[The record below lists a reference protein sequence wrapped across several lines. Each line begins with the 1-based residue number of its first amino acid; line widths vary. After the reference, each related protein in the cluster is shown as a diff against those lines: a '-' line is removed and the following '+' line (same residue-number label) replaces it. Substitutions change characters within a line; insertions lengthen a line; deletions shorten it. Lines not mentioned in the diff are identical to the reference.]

1 LGLYGLV
8 RPVYKIVHALQCKHC
23 LLQLVDAP
31 SATVSDSNLCKHAC
45 LHPRLCRDIKT
56 QNIFLSEG
64 RLLLGDF
71 GLAKQLQ
78 RTYEM
83 ARTPIGTPYYM

>member
-1 LGLYGLV
+1 M
-8 RPVYKIVHALQCKHC
+8 HARL
-23 LLQLVDAP
+23 
-31 SATVSDSNLCKHAC
+31 HAC
-45 LHPRLCRDIKT
+45 RDVKT
-56 QNIFLSEG
+56 QNIFLSRG
-64 RLLLGDF
+64 KLLMGDF

>member
-1 LGLYGLV
+1 MVGRCLDL
-8 RPVYKIVHALQCKHC
+8 HARL
-23 LLQLVDAP
+23 
-31 SATVSDSNLCKHAC
+31 HAC
-45 LHPRLCRDIKT
+45 RDVKT
-56 QNIFLSEG
+56 QNIFLSRG
-64 RLLLGDF
+64 KLLMGDF